1 MNLFQSMTRRTLPR
15 EAQQPQSPWAAIQA
29 PAPVSNRKLRR
40 LAKRNAKNTLGT
52 PLRQDP
58 FVAYQLHS
66 LESFVVSQFRND
78 EGLRNAQAS
87 CLEAQRAVED
97 AQRAH
102 TIIFSRT
109 KSAIDAG
116 SGVSATSQDENDIA
130 LWMCCAQAQQ
140 ARADA
145 EQAVQDAETQYATQ
159 NIAARTVERALIDR
173 LVSLATA
180 GLVKINF
187 YLSEI
192 SAALVGHGRVGHEI
206 LGLNTVEEIVRRAVQ
221 PPDVYPRQEE
231 AT

>member
-1 MNLFQSMTRRTLPR
+1 MNPFQSMTRRTLPR

-40 LAKRNAKNTLGT
+40 LAKRNARNTLGT
-52 PLRQDP
+52 PLREDP

-66 LESFVVSQFRND
+66 LESFVVSQFRN
-78 EGLRNAQAS
+78 
-87 CLEAQRAVED
+87 
-97 AQRAH
+97 
-102 TIIFSRT
+102 
-109 KSAIDAG
+109 
-116 SGVSATSQDENDIA
+116 A
-130 LWMCCAQAQQ
+130 LWMGWAQAQQ

-145 EQAVQDAETQYATQ
+145 EQAVQDAATQYATQ
-159 NIAARTVERALIDR
+159 NIAARTVEMAVINQL
-173 LVSLATA
+173 LAITTA